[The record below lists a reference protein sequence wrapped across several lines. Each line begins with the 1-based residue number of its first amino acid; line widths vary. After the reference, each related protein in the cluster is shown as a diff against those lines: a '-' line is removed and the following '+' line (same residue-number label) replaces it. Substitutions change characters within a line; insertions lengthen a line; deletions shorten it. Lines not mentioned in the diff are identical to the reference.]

1 MGGGERGNCVCM
13 ILTDVHLSSVRF
25 KSAGVTRD
33 TFPNIGFQVAMF
45 VKSHRGDGEM
55 STLNMLTGHVLHTPG
70 HAHGSPP
77 DMSTHQ
83 PPLTRYAR
91 PPPEQR

>member
-13 ILTDVHLSSVRF
+13 MSTDVHLSSVRV
-25 KSAGVTRD
+25 KSTGVARD
-33 TFPNIGFQVAMF
+33 TFPNIGFHVAMS

-70 HAHGSPP
+70 HAPWESQGLKAI
-77 DMSTHQ
+77 STSFYRIFAQ
-83 PPLTRYAR
+83 VAS
-91 PPPEQR
+91 

>member
-1 MGGGERGNCVCM
+1 M
-13 ILTDVHLSSVRF
+13 ILTDVHLRSVRV
-25 KSAGVTRD
+25 KSTGVTRD
-33 TFPNIGFQVAMF
+33 TFPNIGFQAAMF

-70 HAHGSPP
+70 HAHGSPR
-77 DMSTHQ
+77 DMSPLQH
-83 PPLTRYAR
+83 PLTRYAR

>member
-1 MGGGERGNCVCM
+1 MM
-13 ILTDVHLSSVRF
+13 LTDVHLSSVRV

-33 TFPNIGFQVAMF
+33 TFPNIGCQVAMF

-70 HAHGSPP
+70 HAHGSPR
-77 DMSTHQ
+77 DMSPLQ
-83 PPLTRYAR
+83 PPST
-91 PPPEQR
+91 